1 MGFVLDEKL
10 NILDKKF
17 FNPERKS
24 FHRDRTKRKRDALK
38 SIPLCRLYMNVFL
51 SSVLYVTSIVPKR
64 KLVGFA
70 LRDAYPA
77 EKFFFPVRPFVFF
90 GEN

>member
-1 MGFVLDEKL
+1 
-10 NILDKKF
+10 
-17 FNPERKS
+17 
-24 FHRDRTKRKRDALK
+24 
-38 SIPLCRLYMNVFL
+38 MNVSL
-51 SSVLYVTSIVPKR
+51 SSVPHVTSIVPKR